1 LYSHFVTLRPV
12 QNPPNPFL
20 SQSVEYLEDLPPEA
34 RQAKLEVYEDHT
46 REIVAENSSPDV
58 GFQYSVNPYRGCW
71 HACAYCYA
79 RPTHEYLGFGAGTDF
94 DRKITVKPEAPRLL
108 RERFERRSW
117 KGDLVAFSGVTDCYQ
132 PLEASYELTRRCLE
146 VCIEYRNPAGVIT
159 KSPLIERDIDLL
171 VELGRVASCGVSVSI
186 PMWNEGHARALEPG
200 VSSPKRRIETIR
212 RLAAAGIQVGV
223 NVAPLIPGLGD
234 EDLVRIL
241 EAAASA
247 GAKHAGLVILR
258 LPGSVRPV
266 FLERLERDLPLRAAK
281 VVSLIQEVR
290 GGAMNDPRFGKRQRG
305 EGPYAKTIEA
315 LFVATTRRLG
325 LNREPWREP
334 AETFS
339 RPSQRQQLT
348 LFR

>member
-1 LYSHFVTLRPV
+1 MLRPV

-20 SQSVEYLEDLPPEA
+20 SQSLEYLEDLPPEA
-34 RQAKLEVYEDHT
+34 RLAKLEVYEDHT
-46 REIVAENSSPDV
+46 REIVAENSRPDV

-94 DRKITVKPEAPRLL
+94 DRKITVKPEAPKLL

-132 PLEASYELTRRCLE
+132 PLEASYCLTRGCLE
-146 VCIEYRNPAGVIT
+146 VCVEYRNPAGVIT
-159 KSPLIERDIDLL
+159 KSPLIERDMDVLS
-171 VELGRVASCGVSVSI
+171 ELGRVAQAGVSVSI
-186 PMWNEGHARALEPG
+186 PMWNEAHARAMEPG
-200 VSSPKRRIETIR
+200 VSSPRRRLETIR
-212 RLAAAGIQVGV
+212 KLAAAGIPVGV

-241 EAAASA
+241 EAAADA
-247 GAKHAGLVILR
+247 GATHAGLVMLR

-266 FLERLERDLPLRAAK
+266 FLERLERDLPLRAAR
-281 VVSLIQEVR
+281 VVSRIQDVR
-290 GGAMNDPRFGKRQRG
+290 GGAMSDPRFGKRQRG
-305 EGPYAKTIEA
+305 EGPYAQAIEA
-315 LFVATTRRLG
+315 LFETTTRRLG
-325 LNREPWREP
+325 LNAAPWPAP

-339 RPSQRQQLT
+339 RPSERSQLA

>member
-1 LYSHFVTLRPV
+1 M
-12 QNPPNPFL
+12 
-20 SQSVEYLEDLPPEA
+20 EYLEDLPPEA
-34 RQAKLEVYEDHT
+34 RLAKLEVFEDHT

-58 GFQYSVNPYRGCW
+58 GFRYSVNPYRGCW

-94 DRKITVKPEAPRLL
+94 ERKITVKPEAPKLL

-132 PLEASYELTRRCLE
+132 PLEASYELTRGCLE
-146 VCIEYRNPAGVIT
+146 VCVAYRNPVGVIT
-159 KSPLIERDIDLL
+159 KSPLIERDIDVL
-171 VELGRVASCGVSVSI
+171 VELGRVASCGASVSI
-186 PMWNEGHARALEPG
+186 PMWNEANARALEPG

-212 RLAAAGIQVGV
+212 KLAAAGIRVGV

-241 EAAASA
+241 EAAAGA
-247 GAKHAGLVILR
+247 GATHAGLVMLR

-266 FLERLERDLPLRAAK
+266 FLERLQRDLPLRASR
-281 VVSLIQEVR
+281 VVSRIKEVR
-290 GGAMNDPRFGKRQRG
+290 GGAMSDPRYGRRQTG
-305 EGPYAKTIEA
+305 EGPYAQTIET
-315 LFVATTRRLG
+315 LFTVTTRRLG
-325 LNREPWREP
+325 LNAEPWRDP
-334 AETFS
+334 PQTFS
-339 RPSQRQQLT
+339 RPNERQQLA